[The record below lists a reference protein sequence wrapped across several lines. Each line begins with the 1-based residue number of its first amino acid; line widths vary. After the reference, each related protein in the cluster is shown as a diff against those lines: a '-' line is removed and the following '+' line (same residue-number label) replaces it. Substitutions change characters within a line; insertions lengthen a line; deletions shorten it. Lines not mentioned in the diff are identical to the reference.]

1 MELSPG
7 AGLRKPQVN
16 DCFLRAYLVG
26 LTEYLSANIG
36 TLSSRLHESLEW
48 EAPWAIKT
56 LANGLESRWGHQYLP
71 LFLSVDDLPFQSFH
85 SVEFVL

>member
-26 LTEYLSANIG
+26 LTKDLSANIG
-36 TLSSRLHESLEW
+36 TLSGRLHESLEW

-56 LANGLESRWGHQYLP
+56 LANGLESRWGHH
-71 LFLSVDDLPFQSFH
+71 FIRRI
-85 SVEFVL
+85 